1 MKLLELTA
9 GDRKFLNSI
18 ICNGDEVDRNCAM
31 IILKN
36 ANTEITP
43 LGAEHPASVRHLQEK
58 LNENNRQVYKHM
70 LKLLKERQK
79 KPEIYRSKEW
89 EREF

>member
-1 MKLLELTA
+1 MKFLELMA
-9 GDRKFLNSI
+9 DDRKFLNSI
-18 ICNGDEVDRNCAM
+18 ICNGDEVDRSCATL
-31 IILKN
+31 ILKK
-36 ANTEITP
+36 ADTEITP
-43 LGAEHPASVRHLQEK
+43 LGAEHPESTRRMSEELHK
-58 LNENNRQVYKHM
+58 KNSGIYKNM